1 MTTLSARFA
10 SGLFAAPLWRSAF
23 RPFFLLGA
31 AFGALLMLTWLG
43 AYIDVRPPL
52 PSGMPLKFWHGHEI
66 VFGFAGA
73 VITGIMLSALP
84 SWAGTEE
91 IRGGRLALLVALWLA
106 GRGAVW
112 LAPMLPTVLVAAL
125 DCALFVTVGAMLTP
139 QLLRAK
145 NKRYLLLLP
154 VLAGLCGANL
164 AFHLGYHG
172 FGLRLALY
180 GIMLLYSQAS
190 LLTPLFTGNTLRE
203 KKRGGA
209 IPPCR
214 TLDLLAA
221 VSVLLLGAA
230 DLAGLPAPV
239 TGLAAAGACIVH
251 ALRLARWRGW
261 LVMDTSL
268 VFTMHLGYAWLVVAL
283 GLKAAAQF
291 TGAVP
296 QAAWLHA
303 FTVGALGM
311 MMMGLMARVVLRH
324 TGRELTPPAGTTS
337 AFTLMFGA
345 ALLRVATSVFHLD
358 AVYVALSA
366 MLWMVPFLA
375 YLVLFGPML
384 WRPSMPIMRHC

>member
-1 MTTLSARFA
+1 MASLSARP
-10 SGLFAAPLWRSAF
+10 SLGLFCAPLWRSAF

-43 AYIDVRPPL
+43 ALVDVRPPV
-52 PSGMPLKFWHGHEI
+52 PSGMALKFWHGHEI

-73 VITGIMLSALP
+73 VMTGIMLSALP

-91 IRGGRLALLVALWLA
+91 IRGGRLALLAALWLA
-106 GRGAVW
+106 GRIAVW
-112 LAPMLPTVLVAAL
+112 FAPMLPPALVAAV
-125 DCALFVTVGAMLTP
+125 DCALFAAVAAMLTP
-139 QLLRAK
+139 QLLRAQ

-154 VLAGLCGANL
+154 VLAALFAANL
-164 AFHLGYHG
+164 AFHLGRHG

-180 GIMLLYSQAS
+180 GIMLLYSQAC

-209 IPPCR
+209 IPPCPM
-214 TLDLLAA
+214 LDVLAALSVMLLA
-221 VSVLLLGAA
+221 VA
-230 DLAGLPAPV
+230 DLAGLPALA
-239 TGLAAAGACIVH
+239 TGLAAAAACIIH

-261 LVMDTSL
+261 LVMDTPL

-296 QAAWLHA
+296 EAAWLHA

-324 TGRELTPPAGTTS
+324 TGRPLTPPPGTST
-337 AFTLMFGA
+337 AFALMFVA
-345 ALLRVATSVFHLD
+345 ALLRVSTTLFNLD
-358 AVYVALSA
+358 GIFVAASAV
-366 MLWMVPFLA
+366 LWMVPFLA

-384 WRPSMPIMRHC
+384 LRPSMPIMGHC